1 MSGRPTASSFAVDA
15 SFAAD
20 TSFAARIIRWQQ
32 QHGRHDL
39 PWQNTRDPYR
49 IWLSEIMLQQTQVS
63 AVIPYYL
70 KFLQRFQSVSELAAA
85 PEEAVM
91 QHWAGLGYYSR
102 ARNLH
107 RAAQQ
112 VMQQH
117 GGTFP
122 REREALAQLPG
133 VGRSTAAAI
142 AALAFGKCEAILDGN
157 VKRVLARHAAVEG
170 HYSQRAVELQLWALA
185 EQRLPTA
192 DRGGDSGSNS
202 GIEAYTQ
209 GLMDLG
215 SMLCTRGKP
224 DCASC
229 PVNGDCLALAQGRQ
243 TSLPTPR
250 PKKLLPQRETVMLL
264 LEHQGEWLLEKR
276 PPSGIW
282 GGLWCFPE
290 LALDGMAL
298 EQPAAISALV
308 QAHCRQQ
315 LACAVA
321 VSQWLEPLQHGFTHF
336 GLLIRPVVC
345 RVTQRTP
352 QLAQPGQLWLTLPDA
367 QDAAIPAPVKKLLQR
382 LT

>member
-1 MSGRPTASSFAVDA
+1 V
-15 SFAAD
+15 D

-70 KFLQRFQSVSELAAA
+70 KFLQCFQSVSELAAA

-117 GGTFP
+117 GGAFP

-142 AALAFGKCEAILDGN
+142 AALAFGEREAILDGN
-157 VKRVLARHAAVEG
+157 VKRVLARHAAIEG

-185 EQRLPTA
+185 EQRLPVA
-192 DRGGDSGSNS
+192 EQGSAMGDAS

-229 PVNGDCLALAQGRQ
+229 PVNSDCLALAQGRQ
-243 TSLPTPR
+243 ASLPTPR
-250 PKKLLPQRETVMLL
+250 PKKLLPQRQTVMLL

-290 LALDGMAL
+290 LALGDWTHV
-298 EQPAAISALV
+298 PASPPPELL
-308 QAHCRQQ
+308 QAHCQQQ
-315 LACAVA
+315 LGCV
-321 VSQWLEPLQHGFTHF
+321 VTELQRLEPLQHGFTHF
-336 GLLIRPVVC
+336 GLLIHPVVC
-345 RVTQRTP
+345 RIAQRTP
-352 QLAQPGQLWLTLPDA
+352 QLAQPGQLWLTLSDA
-367 QDAAIPAPVKKLLQR
+367 QGAAIPAPVKKLLQR

>member
-1 MSGRPTASSFAVDA
+1 MNS
-15 SFAAD
+15 
-20 TSFAARIIRWQQ
+20 SFAARIIRWQQ

-39 PWQNTRDPYR
+39 PWQNTRDAYR

-70 KFLQRFQSVSELAAA
+70 KFLQRFQTVIELAAA

-112 VMQQH
+112 LVQQH
-117 GGTFP
+117 GGEFP
-122 REREALAQLPG
+122 RDRDMLAQLPG

-142 AALAFGKCEAILDGN
+142 AALAFGKREAILDGN
-157 VKRVLARHAAVEG
+157 VKRVLARHAAIEG

-185 EQRLPTA
+185 EQRLPAADQDGTSGNTA
-192 DRGGDSGSNS
+192 GSTPGTTP

-224 DCASC
+224 ACGSC
-229 PVNGDCLALAQGRQ
+229 PVSDDCLALAQGRQ
-243 TSLPTPR
+243 GSLPTPR

-290 LALDGMAL
+290 LASGHWAHQL
-298 EQPAAISALV
+298 AAAPTERV

-315 LACAVA
+315 LGCVA
-321 VSQWLEPLQHGFTHF
+321 NELQLLEPLQHGFTHF
-336 GLLIRPVVC
+336 GLRIYPVVC
-345 RVTQRTP
+345 RIAQRTP

-367 QDAAIPAPVKKLLQR
+367 QGAAIPAPVKKLLQR
-382 LT
+382 LA